1 MITDDNHQKILDILA
16 KFPFLTYG
24 SMQGDPYLGVVQN
37 ADNQFVSMYI
47 LDLIPHEPERKIFMD
62 LAHNWWWDSNRKIP
76 INVFTKDPAFKQFRS
91 CLRMFSAKDFEIV
104 QGPIVSLADTM
115 NRRIRK
121 RQVTLVR
128 KVD

>member
-1 MITDDNHQKILDILA
+1 MKTENRTKILQILE

-24 SMQGDPYLGVVQN
+24 LMQGEEYLGIIQN
-37 ADNQFVSMYI
+37 SDNQFVSMYI
-47 LDLIPHEPERKIFMD
+47 LDLIPDEAGRKLLLEFGHE
-62 LAHNWWWDSNRKIP
+62 WWWDSNRNVP
-76 INVFTKDPAFKQFRS
+76 INVFIKDPRFKSFRS

-104 QGPIVSLADTM
+104 QGPTVSLAETM

-121 RQVTLVR
+121 RQVVLVR